1 MNLIGYTNCNN
12 NLIVSLL
19 RKVIFSKKLR
29 NDPLLLNKINFHPEK
44 KFVEKIIKNL

>member
-19 RKVIFSKKLR
+19 RTVIFSKILR
-29 NDPLLLNKINFHPEK
+29 NDLLLLNKINFHPEK
-44 KFVEKIIKNL
+44 KFEEKIIKNL